1 MSLAGGVGILYN
13 IFLLLLSRILLYR
26 IFLHHHSYAYIDRRS
41 LFMDL
46 LIRLGGRETM
56 HICLCP
62 GMAGKLRNIYPNV
75 GEVTVLSNAAL
86 MPRVIPSQHPREA
99 IIRLGHLG
107 NLFLEKGLDKVIDLF
122 RAVCREGIEG
132 RLVLAGP
139 VPTQESATLINAAI
153 DEFGEGFDYRGAVYG
168 EAKESFFRDIDVFI
182 FPSRYVHETQP
193 LVIFEAMSS
202 GVPVISYS
210 RGCIGDDLS
219 ESGGLGIPP
228 GSDFVAATLPI
239 IREWAENRAK
249 LERSSSAA
257 FEKAERLREG
267 AQADLHRLVNLIAVP
282 GS

>member
-1 MSLAGGVGILYN
+1 M
-13 IFLLLLSRILLYR
+13 
-26 IFLHHHSYAYIDRRS
+26 
-41 LFMDL
+41 
-46 LIRLGGRETM
+46 
-56 HICLCP
+56 
-62 GMAGKLRNIYPNV
+62 
-75 GEVTVLSNAAL
+75 
-86 MPRVIPSQHPREA
+86 
-99 IIRLGHLG
+99 G

-139 VPTQESATLINAAI
+139 VLTPESATLINVAI
-153 DEFGEGFDYRGAVYG
+153 DEFGEGFDYRGSVYG

-193 LVIFEAMSS
+193 LVIFEAMSL

-219 ESGGLGIPP
+219 ESGGFGIPP
-228 GSDFVAATLPI
+228 ESDFVAATLPI

-249 LERSSSAA
+249 LEHSSCAA

-267 AQADLHRLVNLIAVP
+267 ALTDLHRLVNLIAVP
-282 GS
+282 GH